1 MGIAENLARVRESI
15 DRVCAR
21 AGRRADSVKL
31 VAVSK
36 AQPIEAVIA
45 AFAAGQDA
53 FGENYAQ
60 ELHEKADALPEAA
73 WHFIGALQTNKV
85 KIVVGHAALVH
96 TCDRL
101 SLAKELSKRAV
112 AKNLVQRV
120 LLEVNVGRESQKGG
134 VLPEQLD
141 ELHAAVRELDSIR
154 CEGLMC
160 IPPAEQDP
168 RPHFRALRE
177 LRERLGLR
185 ELSMGMSADYQI
197 AIEEG
202 STIVRVGTAIFG
214 ERPARGG

>member
-1 MGIAENLARVRESI
+1 VRESI
-15 DRVCAR
+15 DHVCTR
-21 AGRRADSVKL
+21 AGRSTDSVKL

-36 AQPIEAVIA
+36 TQPIEAVIE

-60 ELHEKADALPEAA
+60 ELHEKADALPEAE

-85 KIVVGHAALVH
+85 KIVVGHSALIH

-101 SLAKELSKRAV
+101 SLAKEVSKRAL

-120 LLEVNVGRESQKGG
+120 LLEVNVGREPQKGG

-141 ELHAAVRELDSIR
+141 ELIAAVRELEALR

-160 IPPAEQDP
+160 IPPAGQDP

-177 LRERLGLR
+177 LRDRLGLR
-185 ELSMGMSADYQI
+185 ELSMGMSADYLV

-202 STIVRVGTAIFG
+202 STIVRIGTAIFG
-214 ERPARGG
+214 ERPARG

>member
-1 MGIAENLARVRESI
+1 LGIAENLARVRESI

-31 VAVSK
+31 LAVSK

-73 WHFIGALQTNKV
+73 WHF
-85 KIVVGHAALVH
+85 
-96 TCDRL
+96 
-101 SLAKELSKRAV
+101 
-112 AKNLVQRV
+112 
-120 LLEVNVGRESQKGG
+120 
-134 VLPEQLD
+134 LPEQLD
-141 ELHAAVRELDSIR
+141 ELLAAVRELDSLR